1 MLDRHPRRLHAAIIA
16 ATIFWIQQVPDL
28 YCHERA
34 LGIQAMVD
42 PSTVFRSEGQVV
54 KFALH
59 GFIEFQNL
67 NEMFGYIDGQAG
79 RWKFAT
85 ARERTDYADGLLR
98 RGIQS
103 RLISMQYEKPLEL
116 LITHAA
122 QDLSNALAKIGTPSA
137 PLIFRGSN
145 WQVTPETYRSIFLQI
160 QEHWKTSLNCWSAS
174 HSIPAR
180 VTSNWY
186 LIDEGITLFGARYDS
201 TEHFWQAVKYH
212 PDVKP
217 ADLLKIMD
225 LVDRVAWAPWLEKL
239 VGNQETYFK
248 NTYALEFLRS
258 NLEAKRREWFRKE
271 VTQYA
276 NDGRSARRLQ
286 QRDDKTPGSYLFTAN
301 AEKVLWGDLA
311 DLFHLIFQFGSQYS
325 DASRADGMQA
335 LLDALRRFH
344 FDAVYLN
351 GYRSGKMGFIS
362 SDFRELMLEIW
373 KVKYLENQRLGDV
386 IRSTRGMHL
395 DHFLND
401 GDSPD
406 IPIPVYVGY
415 LNQIRDMALK
425 QTPQESPR

>member
-1 MLDRHPRRLHAAIIA
+1 MMERLPLKLRGAIIA
-16 ATIFWIQQVPDL
+16 ATIFWIPLVPAL

-34 LGIQAMVD
+34 LGLQAMVD
-42 PSTVFRSEGQVV
+42 PSTEFRSDGELV

-79 RWKFAT
+79 KWKFAT
-85 ARERTDYADGLLR
+85 PRERADYADGLLR

-103 RLISMQYEKPLEL
+103 RLISMQYERPLEL
-116 LITHAA
+116 LVTHTA
-122 QDLSNALAKIGTPSA
+122 QDLSNALEKVRTSAA

-201 TEHFWQAVKYH
+201 SEHFWQAVKYH

-217 ADLLKIMD
+217 SELLKIMD
-225 LVDRVAWAPWLEKL
+225 LMDRVVWAPWLEKL
-239 VGNQETYFK
+239 AGNQEIYLK

-258 NLEAKRREWFRKE
+258 NLDAKRRDWFRTE
-271 VTQYA
+271 VTRFVT
-276 NDGRSARRLQ
+276 DGRSARQLQ
-286 QRDDKTPGSYLFTAN
+286 QRDDKAAAAYLFTAYE
-301 AEKVLWGDLA
+301 EKVLWGDLA
-311 DLFHLIFQFGSQYS
+311 DLFHLVFYFSTQSS
-325 DASRADGMQA
+325 DAVRAEGMSP
-335 LLDALRRFH
+335 LMDALRRYH
-344 FDAVYLN
+344 FDAVYLD
-351 GYRSGKMGFIS
+351 GYRSGKMAFIS

-373 KVKYLENQRLGDV
+373 KVKYLENKRLGYV
-386 IRSTRGMHL
+386 IRSTRGTYL

-406 IPIPVYVGY
+406 IPIPIYVGY
-415 LNQIRDMALK
+415 LNQIREMVLK
-425 QTPQESPR
+425 QTP